1 MLARTYKN
9 ITYCTCGKALQALS
23 ACVVLMCASCAS
35 DTIVKEI
42 EETDQN
48 GTDPMKFTCQVT
60 DDVPQSGSTRA
71 SSPLTSDF
79 MVSTYKSYAES
90 TQQTVMDRYT
100 VKYFTTGTAWD
111 GTSRPYWDYTKV
123 SGQIQRYWDYSLFPY
138 RFHAIAPCPPNKSDF
153 TLSSTEVKIPDDYSS
168 QKCTDG
174 SVSPADNVAEPY
186 LLSQVLRA
194 ADGKDTDILAQD
206 PSHPE
211 INTSSSTLNREV
223 QMPFHHLNSKVRF
236 AVYCLSPWV
245 TANYL
250 YVKDL
255 KVTVSSADF
264 VTSASGFETTCTE
277 SSNWRPS
284 SSPYGFTGL
293 TKDGTH
299 PVLLSY
305 TGVDSN
311 GDPLQDNDLRENQTQ
326 KTANFLQC
334 KDGIM
339 QIPQDGVKMT
349 VSLKLLKADQTDYK
363 TLADIPIKLDDNT
376 DVFNWEPGY
385 IYTYYLV
392 IGGIPDK
399 LEIEF
404 TCTLTPW
411 DDISGSLST
420 DLEQ

>member
-42 EETDQN
+42 EETDPN
-48 GTDPMKFTCQVT
+48 GTDPMKFTCQIT

-71 SSPLTSDF
+71 SSPLTSGF
-79 MVSTYKSYAES
+79 MVSTYKSYAEQ

-100 VKYFTTGTAWD
+100 VEYFTTGTAWD
-111 GTSRPYWDYTKV
+111 GTSRPYWDYTIV
-123 SGQIQRYWDYSLFPY
+123 SGQIQRYWDYSHYPY
-138 RFHAIAPCPPNKSDF
+138 RFHAIAPCPDNKSAV
-153 TLSSTEVKIPDDYSS
+153 TLTDKDVKLDKVYSY
-168 QKCTDG
+168 QTVTDG
-174 SVSPADNVAEPY
+174 DVSPSNDVAEPY
-186 LLSQVLRA
+186 LLAQVNRSQ
-194 ADGKDTDILAQD
+194 DGTDTDLLAQD
-206 PSHPE
+206 EEHRQ
-211 INTSSSTLNREV
+211 INTGSLSLNREV
-223 QMPFHHLNSKVRF
+223 RMPFHHLNSKVRF

-255 KVTVSSADF
+255 TVKVSSSDF
-264 VTSASGFETTCTE
+264 ITSASEFKSTCTE
-277 SSNWRPS
+277 SSSWRPDV
-284 SSPYGFTGL
+284 SPFGFTGL
-293 TKDGTH
+293 TKAASSST
-299 PVLLSY
+299 LLSY
-305 TGVDSN
+305 SGMSN
-311 GDPLQDNDLRENQTQ
+311 GTPLQDNDLRENQTQ

-349 VSLKLLKADQTDYK
+349 VSLKLLTADQTAYK

-392 IGGIPDK
+392 IGGIPNK
-399 LEIEF
+399 LEIDF

-411 DDISGSLST
+411 EDISGSLST

>member
-1 MLARTYKN
+1 MNARSYIYN
-9 ITYCTCGKALQALS
+9 VISMFGKAVWALS
-23 ACVVLMCASCAS
+23 ACAVMCACAT
-35 DTIVKEI
+35 DTIVKE
-42 EETDQN
+42 EDDDTPESF
-48 GTDPMKFTCQVT
+48 DPMSFTCQIQ
-60 DDVPQSGSTRA
+60 DDVPTTATRA
-71 SSPLTSDF
+71 TALSTGF
-79 MVSTYKSYAES
+79 IVSTYKSYAVS
-90 TQQTVMDRYT
+90 DKQQTVMDRYT
-100 VKYFTTGTAWD
+100 VEYKTSGTAWD
-111 GTSRPYWDYTKV
+111 GNVRPYWDYTQV
-123 SGQIQRYWDYSLFPY
+123 SGQIQRYWDYSHYPY

-174 SVSPADNVAEPY
+174 IVTPADNVAEPY
-186 LLSQVLRA
+186 LLSQVHRA

-211 INTSSSTLNREV
+211 INTSSTSLNREV
-223 QMPFHHLNSKVRF
+223 KMPFHHLNSKVRF

-250 YVKDL
+250 YVQDL
-255 KVTVSSADF
+255 TVKVSSSDF
-264 VTSASGFETTCTE
+264 ITSASGFNSTCTE
-277 SSNWRPS
+277 SSSWRPDV
-284 SSPYGFTGL
+284 SPFGFTGL
-293 TKDGTH
+293 TKAASSST
-299 PVLLSY
+299 LLSY
-305 TGVDSN
+305 SGISN
-311 GDPLQDNDLRENQTQ
+311 GTPLQDNDLRENQTQ

-349 VSLKLLKADQTDYK
+349 VSLKLLKADKTDYK

-376 DVFNWEPGY
+376 DVFNWKPGY

-411 DDISGSLST
+411 EDITGSLST

>member
-9 ITYCTCGKALQALS
+9 KTYCTCCKALQALS

-71 SSPLTSDF
+71 SSPLTSGF

-100 VKYFTTGTAWD
+100 VEYKTSGTAWD
-111 GTSRPYWDYTKV
+111 GNVRPYWDYTQV
-123 SGQIQRYWDYSLFPY
+123 SGQIQRYWDFSNFPY
-138 RFHAIAPCPPNKSDF
+138 RFHAVAPCPDNKSAV
-153 TLSSTEVKIPDDYSS
+153 TLTDKEVKLDKGYSY
-168 QKCTDG
+168 QTVTDG
-174 SVSPADNVAEPY
+174 AVSPKNDVAEPY
-186 LLSQVLRA
+186 LLAQVNRSQ
-194 ADGKDTDILAQD
+194 DGTDTDLLAQD
-206 PSHPE
+206 EEHRQ
-211 INTSSSTLNREV
+211 INTGSSSLNREV
-223 QMPFHHLNSKVRF
+223 RMPFHHLNSKVRF

-250 YVKDL
+250 YVQDL
-255 KVTVSSADF
+255 TVTVSSADF

-326 KTANFLQC
+326 KTANFLRY

-349 VSLKLLKADQTDYK
+349 VSLKLLKADQTYK

-411 DDISGSLST
+411 EDISGSLST

>member
-1 MLARTYKN
+1 MF
-9 ITYCTCGKALQALS
+9 GKAVWALS
-23 ACVVLMCASCAS
+23 ACAVMCACAT
-35 DTIVKEI
+35 DTIVKE
-42 EETDQN
+42 EDDDTPESF
-48 GTDPMKFTCQVT
+48 DPMSFTCQIQ
-60 DDVPQSGSTRA
+60 DDVPTTATRA
-71 SSPLTSDF
+71 TALSTGF
-79 MVSTYKSYAES
+79 IVSTYKSYAVS
-90 TQQTVMDRYT
+90 DKQQTVMDRYT
-100 VKYFTTGTAWD
+100 VEYKTSGTAWD
-111 GTSRPYWDYTKV
+111 GNVRPYWDYTQV
-123 SGQIQRYWDYSLFPY
+123 SGQIQRYWDYSHYPY

-168 QKCTDG
+168 QKCTNG
-174 SVSPADNVAEPY
+174 RVTPEDNVAEPY
-186 LLSQVLRA
+186 LLSQVHRA

-236 AVYCLSPWV
+236 AVYSLSPWV
-245 TANYL
+245 SANSL

-255 KVTVSSADF
+255 TVKVSSTNF
-264 VTSASGFETTCTE
+264 VTSASGFQATCDGT
-277 SSNWRPS
+277 SNWRPS

-311 GDPLQDNDLRENQTQ
+311 GDLLPDNNLSENQTQ
-326 KTANFLQC
+326 RTANFLQC
-334 KDGIM
+334 PKGMM
-339 QIPQDGVKMT
+339 QLPQDGVEMK
-349 VSLKLLKADQTDYK
+349 VSLKLIKPNQKTVYQELTDVS
-363 TLADIPIKLDDNT
+363 IKLDGESKFD
-376 DVFNWEPGY
+376 WKPGY

-392 IGGIPDK
+392 IGGIPNK

-411 DDISGSLST
+411 EDITGSLST

>member
-23 ACVVLMCASCAS
+23 ACVMLMCASCAS

-42 EETDQN
+42 EETDPN
-48 GTDPMKFTCQVT
+48 GTDPLKFTCQIQ
-60 DDVPQSGSTRA
+60 DDVPTTATRA
-71 SSPLTSDF
+71 TALSTGF
-79 MVSTYKSYAES
+79 IVSTYKSYAVS
-90 TQQTVMDRYT
+90 DKQQTVMDRYT
-100 VKYFTTGTAWD
+100 VEYKTSGTAWD
-111 GTSRPYWDYTKV
+111 GNVRPYWDYTQV
-123 SGQIQRYWDYSLFPY
+123 SGQIQRYWDFSNFPY
-138 RFHAIAPCPPNKSDF
+138 RFHAVAPCPDNKSAV
-153 TLSSTEVKIPDDYSS
+153 TLTDTEVKLDKGYSC
-168 QKCTDG
+168 QTVTDG
-174 SVSPADNVAEPY
+174 VVSPSNAVAEPY
-186 LLSQVLRA
+186 MLAQVHRA
-194 ADGKDTDILAQD
+194 ADGADTDILAQD
-206 PSHPE
+206 DEHRN
-211 INTSSSTLNREV
+211 INTSSTSLNREV
-223 QMPFHHLNSKVRF
+223 KMPFHHLNSKVRF

-255 KVTVSSADF
+255 TVKVSSSDF
-264 VTSASGFETTCTE
+264 ITSASGFNSTCTE
-277 SSNWRPS
+277 SSSWRPDV
-284 SSPYGFTGL
+284 SPFGFTGL
-293 TKDGTH
+293 TKAASSPT
-299 PVLLSY
+299 LLRYS
-305 TGVDSN
+305 GMSN
-311 GDPLQDNDLRENQTQ
+311 GTPLQDNDLRENQTQ

-376 DVFNWEPGY
+376 DVFNWKPGY

-411 DDISGSLST
+411 EDISGSLST